1 MSCTVLLS
9 CSVCLSACLLSF
21 LHVEILTEK
30 SHNAL
35 CSTQPTAKGLII
47 IGASQGKAD
56 TSIHPDSKPCSD
68 DLIRYLLFAS
78 RLLSHYMRINLFIH
92 RSRYQRMSL
101 LLPNSLEDI
110 GRMAGTFDGNIPPSS
125 RPTSSHQIICYK
137 FLLSRRPN
145 APQYTQCIIAKHDE
159 PVVFRPGRYCDS
171 GSRYPGVISGSIQSA
186 RYFRDMSRQHIMS
199 LAWTAALLDV

>member
-1 MSCTVLLS
+1 MLMSCTVLLS
-9 CSVCLSACLLSF
+9 CSVCAVCRLSACLLSF

-78 RLLSHYMRINLFIH
+78 RLLSHYMRINLFVH
-92 RSRYQRMSL
+92 QLGCQRMSL
-101 LLPNSLEDI
+101 LLTSSLEDI
-110 GRMAGTFDGNIPPSS
+110 GRMAGTLDENIPPFS
-125 RPTSSHQIICYK
+125 RPTSSHQVKC
-137 FLLSRRPN
+137 
-145 APQYTQCIIAKHDE
+145 H
-159 PVVFRPGRYCDS
+159 V
-171 GSRYPGVISGSIQSA
+171 
-186 RYFRDMSRQHIMS
+186 YFQDDRIHFWLR
-199 LAWTAALLDV
+199 T

>member
-9 CSVCLSACLLSF
+9 CSVCAVRRLSACLLSF

-78 RLLSHYMRINLFIH
+78 RLLSHYMRINLFVH
-92 RSRYQRMSL
+92 QLGCQRMSL
-101 LLPNSLEDI
+101 LLPSSLEDI
-110 GRMAGTFDGNIPPSS
+110 GRMAGTLDEDIPPFS
-125 RPTSSHQIICYK
+125 RPTSSHQVKCHIYCTFRTTVFISG
-137 FLLSRRPN
+137 FVPN
-145 APQYTQCIIAKHDE
+145 I
-159 PVVFRPGRYCDS
+159 
-171 GSRYPGVISGSIQSA
+171 PGVL
-186 RYFRDMSRQHIMS
+186 FRNTTNRLS
-199 LAWTAALLDV
+199 LSQVGIVTQAHGILE